1 MTKIIFDVKRDNGYG
16 KQVYLKGSLNWMPV
30 QNSTTQPKPNM
41 SFDLGTGPIEFYV
54 EPTDGT
60 FLWTVNEMVF
70 TSGGSGLSFE
80 RTVSVPESEE
90 PINYIDLEDVDPAV
104 ILSPSEIV

>member
-16 KQVYLKGSLNWMPV
+16 KDVYLKGILNWMPV

-41 SFDLGTGPIEFYV
+41 SFDIGSGPIEFPV

-60 FLWTVNEMVF
+60 FLWTVTETVF
-70 TSGGSGLSFE
+70 TSGGSSLSFQ
-80 RTVSVPESEE
+80 RTVSVPDSAE
-90 PINYIDLEDVDPAV
+90 PINYIDLPDVDPAV
-104 ILSPSEIV
+104 ILSPTEIV